1 MDTIQISKVI
11 KPFLKEDL
19 PQINV
24 GDTVKVFTKV
34 KETKGMRSQAFEGVV
49 TEHRHG
55 GIDTTIVVRKLA
67 DAGIFVEKIFAI
79 HSPIIDKI
87 DIMKRGSV
95 RRAKLRYLRNRVGK
109 QALFVKPVKVVK
121 QTEAK

>member
-1 MDTIQISKVI
+1 MDTIQISRVVKQHI
-11 KPFLKEDL
+11 KTDL
-19 PQINV
+19 PQLNV
-24 GDTVKVFTKV
+24 GDTVKVFSKV
-34 KETKGMRSQAFEGVV
+34 KETKGIRSQAFEGIVI
-49 TEHRHG
+49 EHRHG

-87 DIMKRGSV
+87 EIVKKGDV

-109 QALFVKPVKVVK
+109 QALFVKPLKETKAK
-121 QTEAK
+121 QK